1 MGAQVQTKKESV
13 EDIVLRHSKRG
24 MNILRNYMEEAF
36 CRKAVEKILALP
48 KGNILLTTGFYV
60 AGYAETDGPLG
71 TMTVAKALEALGY
84 HSVIVTDK
92 YCKGFFEGEG
102 LEVEYMHIHDGLET
116 YEEVLDDFR
125 PVGLISIERCGRN
138 IQDDYANM
146 RGISIKDNTARIDL
160 LFEAA
165 KKRGI
170 PTFGVGDGGNE
181 IGMGNLRD
189 AITNQLSLVPCDV
202 EVDSLIIAT
211 VSNWGAYAIAAYI
224 QKLKKVKVLPTY
236 EEIERYLKTIVAMG
250 SVDGVTKEHVLS
262 VDGFPLE
269 VEKEILGELHKAA
282 SYVA

>member
-24 MNILRNYMEEAF
+24 MNILRDYMEEAF

-160 LFEAA
+160 LFETA

-189 AITNQLSLVPCDV
+189 AIANQLSLVPCDV

-224 QKLKKVKVLPTY
+224 QKLKKVEVLPTY
-236 EEIERYLKTIVAMG
+236 EEIERYLKSIVAMG

-282 SYVA
+282 AYVA